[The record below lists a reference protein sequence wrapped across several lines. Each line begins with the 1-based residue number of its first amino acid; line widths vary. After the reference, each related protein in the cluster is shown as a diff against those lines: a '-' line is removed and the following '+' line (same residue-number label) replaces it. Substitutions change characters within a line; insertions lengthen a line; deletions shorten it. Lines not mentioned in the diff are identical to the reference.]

1 MFKVSYEL
9 FITRAYGNDNEQLYH
24 PIINRNDAGVDIY
37 FPEDVF
43 FEGKSQQR
51 VSLGIHCSVIKKTVL
66 SLESGAG
73 STLIEPCGFFLMPRS
88 SISKTPLRVSNSI
101 GLIDAGYRGELLA
114 PLDNISEENY
124 LVKKGTRLFQI
135 VNPSL
140 TTFSTIEI
148 RDKLSETDRGSSG
161 FGSTDN

>member
-1 MFKVSYEL
+1 MFQVSYEL
-9 FITRAYGNDNEQLYH
+9 SITRSFGNKHEKLYH

-43 FEGKSQQR
+43 FEPKSQ
-51 VSLGIHCSVIKKTVL
+51 VKVGLGIQCSVIKKTVL
-66 SLESGAG
+66 SLESGGG

-88 SISKTPLRVSNSI
+88 SISKTPLRVANSI
-101 GLIDAGYRGELLA
+101 GLIDAGYRGELKA

-124 LVKKGTRLFQI
+124 LVKEGTQI

-140 TTFSTIEI
+140 TTFSVIKVV
-148 RDKLSETDRGSSG
+148 DKLSETDRGAGG
-161 FGSTDN
+161 FGSTGN